1 MKDLYY
7 ILGTDCDCT
16 TAELNAAYK
25 KLARKL
31 QPDER
36 DPDHFLEDHFK
47 EITEAYQVLSD
58 PDQRRKYD
66 IAYKKNYQRRL
77 YYFKIKHLNVAA
89 TLALLLF
96 TGLFGWYVMKLLSGG
111 NKQKRVVTATT
122 ITQTPAIVPQ
132 PAVHHKKKHKTKIE
146 APLVN
151 QSKILAKDTVIHH
164 SIKREPPFVSKQ
176 VIAKKDTNQSLL
188 SPSTYSTYLQANAT
202 GVIYLHESPNYT
214 SAVLS
219 KIPDHS
225 KVTVVEKDRQFYKVL
240 FEGQIGYVPK
250 WTVANP

>member
-7 ILGTDCDCT
+7 ILGTDRDCT
-16 TAELNAAYK
+16 PSELNAAYQ

-36 DPDHFLEDHFK
+36 EPDHFLEDHFK
-47 EITEAYQVLSD
+47 EITEAYQLLSD

-66 IAYKKNYQRRL
+66 AAFKKNYQRRL

-96 TGLFGWYVMKLLSGG
+96 TGLFGWYVIKILSS
-111 NKQKRVVTATT
+111 NKEKKISTT
-122 ITQTPAIVPQ
+122 M
-132 PAVHHKKKHKTKIE
+132 PAVQAPVTTPPQITHHKKKHKAIA
-146 APLVN
+146 APVIN
-151 QSKILAKDTVIHH
+151 QSSVLAKDTVIHH
-164 SIKREPPFVSKQ
+164 SIKPVLTNISKSVATQ
-176 VIAKKDTNQSLL
+176 QDTIQNQ

-202 GVIYLHESPNYT
+202 GVIYLHELPNYT
-214 SAVLS
+214 STVLN

-225 KVTVVEKDRQFYKVL
+225 KVTVLEKDGQFYKVV
-240 FEGQIGYVPK
+240 FDGQTGYVPK
-250 WTVANP
+250 WTVVNP